1 MGGRGGGAF
10 KFLYRN
16 TYYSNWKWEITSFVE
31 RFQFQFQYLSV
42 SYSVQAWGQHYTYVV
57 IILTEQVVTSGDQCT
72 HFVISLTCRTYNDF
86 NERCNNACVLFKRH
100 YNTSSIILFCHAI
113 LINKTTTRVYTLSLY
128 ALYRKVC
135 NRHVQALLT
144 SNLHNNVLCY
154 ISVAIKNWKYI
165 LAILYKENKYYVDML
180 PIVRLLHPQLDNFLY
195 VNKYCK

>member
-1 MGGRGGGAF
+1 MLKDF
-10 KFLYRN
+10 NFN
-16 TYYSNWKWEITSFVE
+16 FNI
-31 RFQFQFQYLSV
+31 SV
-42 SYSVQAWGQHYTYVV
+42 SHTHFRRGDNTIRMTVV

-154 ISVAIKNWKYI
+154 ISVAIKKLKIYSRNSI
-165 LAILYKENKYYVDML
+165 
-180 PIVRLLHPQLDNFLY
+180 
-195 VNKYCK
+195 